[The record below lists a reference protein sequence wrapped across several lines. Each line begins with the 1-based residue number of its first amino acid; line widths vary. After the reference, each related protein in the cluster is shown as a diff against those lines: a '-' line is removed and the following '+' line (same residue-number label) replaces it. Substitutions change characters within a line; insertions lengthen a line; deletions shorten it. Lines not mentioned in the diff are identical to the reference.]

1 MTSTNS
7 LNNKSRFLP
16 QLKAVIK
23 RNILLCALFQGI
35 LALISLGAASAVL
48 SLAKLNL
55 EGAVEGSAVDITSQ
69 LTVFITLVYFSLGIL
84 WLFVLVMN
92 MYRELMSKRASVL
105 YFSMPIKR
113 ETYFNTNMLFGVCNV
128 VLSFVIVTG
137 LALLRI
143 KANSQ
148 FQEGLITLNIGK
160 TIGSTGVT
168 AACLAAVF
176 AYLAV
181 CAVLSGRK
189 WQFILLALIT
199 LNSVASGLSA
209 LLIYINSIWG
219 FGMSTN
225 YSWLIAPSGAVYSLL
240 DGGIWKYL
248 IAAAIQFIIAYIV
261 GIMIFKKRK
270 AEIAEISISGKIVPL
285 ILIGLCQL
293 SFAFRALSISV
304 KAYIGIPGAM
314 IAVLVVTLV
323 LGAVFYK
330 KAFTKD
336 TAKCLIGSVVITLVV
351 VACVELIP
359 KISYIE
365 AVPQASEVESVT
377 LDENA
382 GNSYINDQGAVI
394 DLLNDFAFM
403 SVDSV
408 SYDDV
413 QPDKF
418 TFKSDEAKA
427 KVEALHKK
435 IVEQSVIDNY
445 GSEDYD
451 WYGYYSFSLE
461 YKLKDGSTLKR
472 VYSVA
477 TNDILLEFA
486 DLMHTREALEQ
497 TDFFGGLK
505 EENMAFICVNEY
517 SDGSQAYEDGFDSDY
532 IEAAGSYAVLSE
544 YDTLRQNIIKD
555 RLNETQTEFVESLS
569 WQETDFSMA
578 TSVYKFFGELKSY
591 SDFSEEELEKYFNNE
606 DNNDADYELILY
618 AFLPN
623 ISDETKKK
631 MESMTPEEM
640 TAYEY
645 EQVEHTNSWI
655 FDERYID
662 LFKDTDKN
670 TIAYL
675 KSVLN

>member
-1 MTSTNS
+1 M
-7 LNNKSRFLP
+7 P

-517 SDGSQAYEDGFDSDY
+517 SDGSQAYEDDFDSDY

-591 SDFSEEELEKYFNNE
+591 SDFSEEELEKYYNNE
-606 DNNDADYELILY
+606 DNNGADYELILY

-675 KSVLN
+675 ESVLS

>member
-505 EENMAFICVNEY
+505 EKNMAFICVNEY

-591 SDFSEEELEKYFNNE
+591 SDFSEEELEKYYNNE
-606 DNNDADYELILY
+606 DNNGADYELILY

>member
-505 EENMAFICVNEY
+505 EKNMAFICVNEY
-517 SDGSQAYEDGFDSDY
+517 SDGSQAYEDDFDSDY

-591 SDFSEEELEKYFNNE
+591 SDFSEEELEKYYNNE
-606 DNNDADYELILY
+606 DNNGADYELILY

-675 KSVLN
+675 ESVLS